1 MKSRSEGIVIYKQ
14 KIRDALWVVKVLTKD
29 LGLLSFWHRSKKGGR
44 VLNAMDEIVF
54 TDVGDQRDQLHWL
67 KEVEFLCPHH
77 QIESHP
83 VKAATALFMQEV
95 LYRLLQENDPNP
107 PLYFFIKE
115 MLHQLENDADV
126 AILHFVF
133 LVGLMRS
140 MGCCPVPPIE
150 DADWFGMSHGEFG
163 KGTPPPLHIG
173 RAQHQLSSWIALLKG
188 DWEVLRQGF
197 MTNADRRMLLKALVE
212 YLFMHQHKVNAIQS
226 LDIYYE
232 LFHA

>member
-1 MKSRSEGIVIYKQ
+1 MKSSSEGIVIYKQ

-44 VLNAMDEIVF
+44 ILNAMDEIVF

-173 RAQHQLSSWIALLKG
+173 KAQHQLYCWIAMLRG
-188 DWEVLRQGF
+188 NWESLRQDSV
-197 MTNADRRMLLKALVE
+197 TNADRRMLLKALVE